1 MAVLNDFLYEKP
13 LVIQSRLWY
22 TNIIFIMEIGSLALT
37 TIVTLDV
44 TDVDD
49 AIDIGESLEEM
60 NQVSFNVLIQ
70 HITKSFVKDF
80 VKGFSDKVKAGV
92 NENE

>member
-70 HITKSFVKDF
+70 HITKSFVKEF

>member
-13 LVIQSRLWY
+13 LVIRSRLWY

-37 TIVTLDV
+37 TTVTLDV

>member
-13 LVIQSRLWY
+13 LVIQSKLWY

>member
-1 MAVLNDFLYEKP
+1 
-13 LVIQSRLWY
+13 
-22 TNIIFIMEIGSLALT
+22 MEIGSLALT

>member
-22 TNIIFIMEIGSLALT
+22 TKIIFIMEIGSLALT

>member
-1 MAVLNDFLYEKP
+1 MAVLNDILYEKP

>member
-1 MAVLNDFLYEKP
+1 MLVNLYKSVVPGKIAKSDDEIYEAVL
-13 LVIQSRLWY
+13 V
-22 TNIIFIMEIGSLALT
+22 

-44 TDVDD
+44 ADVDD
-49 AIDIGESLEEM
+49 EIDIGESLEEM